1 MRCIIMA
8 NGQYGA
14 NAFYKRKFP
23 EGDRIICADGGANY
37 AYQLGWYPSAIVGDM
52 DSILPEVREYFT
64 SLGVPFTLL
73 SCRKDE
79 TDTQAVLAMAQAM
92 GATEIIMLGT
102 LGGRLDHTL
111 SNLYSGLDA
120 IKQGIKITHISPAV
134 RVDLVNRE
142 FAVKGQ
148 KGDLVSILAL
158 TDETQGVT
166 IEGFE
171 YPLQNVCLRKSDPYA
186 VSNVM
191 TGTNGTVFVREGI
204 LAVFHYGQS

>member
-1 MRCIIMA
+1 
-8 NGQYGA
+8 
-14 NAFYKRKFP
+14 
-23 EGDRIICADGGANY
+23 
-37 AYQLGWYPSAIVGDM
+37 
-52 DSILPEVREYFT
+52 
-64 SLGVPFTLL
+64 
-73 SCRKDE
+73 
-79 TDTQAVLAMAQAM
+79 MAQAM

-142 FAVKGQ
+142 LAVKGQ